1 MTLQPLPCEFPW
13 KSSFIGLSS
22 FSYIILPFFLPL
34 NKFKPEVIASYS
46 FVLTLLLCI
55 SLTFKIFFF
64 LKIELKINYHALQ
77 RLNTE
82 NLKQI
87 FPEKEFRG
95 HSPNLYIYV
104 SVRDFYIPMIDLPTL
119 FQEICWLILGISKIA
134 HRHMNVEI
142 ETEAAQ
148 FPEKEYINGIFVAVW
163 MSEPF
168 LYLLRSLLTTTVG
181 APVIP
186 DI

>member
-1 MTLQPLPCEFPW
+1 
-13 KSSFIGLSS
+13 
-22 FSYIILPFFLPL
+22 
-34 NKFKPEVIASYS
+34 
-46 FVLTLLLCI
+46 
-55 SLTFKIFFF
+55 
-64 LKIELKINYHALQ
+64 
-77 RLNTE
+77 
-82 NLKQI
+82 
-87 FPEKEFRG
+87 
-95 HSPNLYIYV
+95 
-104 SVRDFYIPMIDLPTL
+104 
-119 FQEICWLILGISKIA
+119 
-134 HRHMNVEI
+134 MNVEI